1 MHRGDR
7 LYLYTDGVTEALN
20 PTEELYGE
28 DRLLETMNREDVKNQ
43 PIEKVVEAVQ
53 EDIHVFADGAEQA
66 DDITMLLLEIN

>member
-1 MHRGDR
+1 MHPGDR

-43 PIEKVVEAVQ
+43 PIENVVEAVQ
-53 EDIHVFADGAEQA
+53 KDIHVYADGAEQA